1 MNIEISLCNTK
12 DLRMLF
18 FTVLISVVALLLA
31 YSMMSD
37 KGKNTVH
44 ARKPEDTQHFAKQT
58 VKHVAV
64 QDTRKAA

>member
-1 MNIEISLCNTK
+1 
-12 DLRMLF
+12 MLF
-18 FTVLISVVALLLA
+18 FTVLVSIVALLLA